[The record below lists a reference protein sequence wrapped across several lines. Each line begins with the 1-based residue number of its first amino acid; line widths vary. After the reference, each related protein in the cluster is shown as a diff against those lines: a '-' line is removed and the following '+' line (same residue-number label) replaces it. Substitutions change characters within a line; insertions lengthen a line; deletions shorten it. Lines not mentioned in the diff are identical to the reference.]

1 LTKRE
6 GGGFTIALFYLFKKF
21 TKTDATIGTDTFQ
34 DYEKTIIRRPP
45 SVTTVVGV
53 SGHDRFSLND

>member
-34 DYEKTIIRRPP
+34 DYEKTIKRP
-45 SVTTVVGV
+45 
-53 SGHDRFSLND
+53 LL